1 METSATQI
9 KALRKEAARRKRR
22 IVFHSD
28 GQVLERILAQ
38 AAGTQV
44 DTCTYSLV
52 HQFNL
57 SRLYRTEVGQEWPP
71 EGIQIDEE
79 ERDGLEIYLDFC
91 SEHGFEA
98 FWAMRMNDTHDAGD
112 YEDAR
117 WKLANNRIKQ
127 EHPDWLTGAADHQ
140 PPHGRWT
147 SVDYGWAEIREQAYR
162 LWEDV
167 ARRYEIDGI
176 MLDFYRHPTLFKSAA
191 WGKEVSDAERASI
204 TDLMRRTR
212 AMTDQIGAQRGR
224 PILLAV
230 RTPDSVGY
238 CEGMGIELEK
248 WMLQELIDIWI
259 PSGYFRLQ
267 EWSESADL
275 GHRYGVEVWASLD
288 ECRVETTLPQLTEV
302 SGLREMGIHTDPKTM
317 SRFSSVR
324 TSLEAYRARFV
335 NAVNAGADSAY
346 LFNFQLSQLLDE
358 AGDRDKLAR
367 LNKIY
372 CPVFRGRKAM
382 DAGYWLKGGDRFY
395 TRPKALSPEDPHT
408 LRDGQSLGV
417 DLTVGDDLSSHT
429 VGLFAPKATLCL
441 QAEGLSDAGAL
452 GVTFNSTR
460 LARTGF
466 AEVWTTYSVDPRAVK
481 MGSNRIEIEHDRESG
496 STLILHDLL
505 LLIEYEQL
513 S

>member
-1 METSATQI
+1 MQMSVAQI
-9 KALRKEAARRKRR
+9 KTLRKAAAGRKRR

-28 GQVLERILAQ
+28 GQVLERILVQ

-57 SRLYRTEVGQEWPP
+57 SRLYRTEIGQEWPP

-79 ERDGLEIYLDFC
+79 GRDGLEIYVDFC
-91 SEHGFEA
+91 REHGFEA

-127 EHPDWLTGAADHQ
+127 EHPEWLTGAADRQ

-147 SVDYGWAEIREQAYR
+147 SVDYGRVEIREQAFR

-167 ARRYEIDGI
+167 ARRYDIDGI

-191 WGKEVSDAERASI
+191 WGQEVSDAERASI

-212 AMTDQIGAQRGR
+212 AMTEEYGAQRGR

-248 WMLQELIDIWI
+248 WMGQGLIDIWI
-259 PSGYFRLQ
+259 ASGYFRLR

-288 ECRVETTLPQLTEV
+288 ECRVESTLPQLTEV
-302 SGLREMGIHTDPKTM
+302 SGLRELGIHTNPKTP
-317 SRFSSVR
+317 SRFSKVR

-335 NAVNAGADSAY
+335 NALKAGVDSVY
-346 LFNFQLSQLLDE
+346 LFNFELSQLLDE
-358 AGDRDKLAR
+358 AGDLDTLAA

-372 CPVFRGRKAM
+372 CPIFRGRKAM

-408 LRDGQSLGV
+408 LRDDQSLGI
-417 DLTVGDDLSSHT
+417 DLMVGDDLT
-429 VGLFAPKATLCL
+429 GGKAGRLAPKATLCL
-441 QAEGLSDAGAL
+441 QIEGLSDAGDL
-452 GVTFNSTR
+452 CLTFNGKR
-460 LARTGF
+460 LAGTEL
-466 AEVWTTYSVDPRAVK
+466 AEVWATYSVDPWEVK
-481 MGSNRIEIEHDRESG
+481 MGSNRIEIQHNRENG
-496 STLILHDLL
+496 DAPVLHDLL
-505 LLIEYEQL
+505 LFIEYERP